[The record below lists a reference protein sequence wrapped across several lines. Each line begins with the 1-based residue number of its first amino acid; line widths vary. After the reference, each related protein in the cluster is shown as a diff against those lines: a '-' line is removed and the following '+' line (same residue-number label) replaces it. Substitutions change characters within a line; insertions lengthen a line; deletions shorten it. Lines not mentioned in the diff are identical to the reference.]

1 MLVAEGRWEELKI
14 LTKLC
19 TQMHDLASRF
29 FKDTKYWQQMLYRY
43 KCLKKNI
50 CLKMGIMKECRWK
63 RLCRSK
69 AGRFI
74 LTIAFDL
81 LKKN

>member
-50 CLKMGIMKECRWK
+50 CLKMGIINERMSMEEIVSEQSRKVHFNN
-63 RLCRSK
+63 S
-69 AGRFI
+69 F
-74 LTIAFDL
+74 
-81 LKKN
+81 

>member
-43 KCLKKNI
+43 KCLKKI
-50 CLKMGIMKECRWK
+50 
-63 RLCRSK
+63 SV
-69 AGRFI
+69 
-74 LTIAFDL
+74 
-81 LKKN
+81 